1 MQPSNTALELIKSF
15 EGFRA
20 HLYRDVAGHPT
31 IGYGHRLLPHESFP
45 DDLGIAQ
52 AEVLLKADAARAA
65 EAVVQFV
72 QIPLSQSQFDALVDF
87 VFNLGPG
94 RLATSTLLR
103 LLNQG
108 HYEAAGNQLLRWD
121 RADGQKSEGLRARR
135 QAELA
140 LWQSTTAS
148 PGGEA
153 V

>member
-20 HLYRDVAGHPT
+20 RLYRDVAGHPT

-45 DDLGIAQ
+45 DDLATAQ

-65 EAVVQFV
+65 EAVVQLV

-103 LLNQG
+103 LLNQRC
-108 HYEAAGNQLLRWD
+108 YEAAGNQLLRWD
-121 RADGQKSEGLRARR
+121 RADGQENEGLRARR

-140 LWQSTTAS
+140 LWQSPTAS
-148 PGGEA
+148 PGREA